1 MSSRPL
7 SIRFPADAQNVAQ
20 VSLTSFDELEHAA
33 QLLDDLVPRAKSE
46 NEKKLCREVAR
57 IYREAASRRLR
68 RTWSRR

>member
-7 SIRFPADAQNVAQ
+7 SILFPADTQNIAQ
-20 VSLTSFDELEHAA
+20 VSPTSFDELEHAA

-46 NEKKLCREVAR
+46 NEKELCREVAR